1 MNPRPSYLRQWIEE
15 FKTLM
20 MSVLTFAFLA
30 IFFMVFT
37 NELAAQ
43 SHSTAESG
51 SSSDIRPDFNRDG
64 YADLVIGAPGERF
77 GDANAAGAVTIL
89 YGDPD
94 QTPKESTFLHQS
106 MPYIPDTD
114 EYRDHFGARSTFGDF
129 NGDGFDDLVV
139 SAPKEDI
146 GSIIDTGQIWIF
158 AGSSTG
164 LAETAK
170 VFHQGA
176 LDSSGGN
183 ETGDK
188 WGSML
193 SVGDFNGDGY
203 EDLIVAAP
211 EKDKDGKTD
220 VGKIS
225 ILYGSSSGLSANESQ
240 DIDQETKGIPDGGE
254 ENDKWGSALASGDF
268 NNDGFSD
275 LAVGA
280 PGEKYGQ
287 FPEAGA
293 VTLLYGSPSGIT
305 TDNSFRLHQNI
316 PLVPDRN
323 EAYDHWGGVL
333 TSGDFNNDGFTDLAV
348 GAPNES
354 SGKKKQTGAVTVMFG
369 SEQGI
374 RITGS
379 SRLHQGSFDVP
390 GRNEQGDR
398 WGSVL
403 ISGDFN
409 GDTFEDLAIGAPAES
424 LDSVQRAGAVT
435 ILFGNSKGISGRGSI
450 SIDQNTDGFQIGAEP
465 ADHWGDALEALDMN
479 GDGKSE
485 LVVAAS
491 GESLGTQFDTGL
503 LTLFWGTE
511 TGISPNFFLTL
522 DQDTMN
528 VPNENKTLD
537 YWGRLGTTS
546 QLDLERPPWGLTTT
560 TGINTVVLAETENGH
575 IVRSPCGYA
584 VPVIGGTLITD
595 IQIAIDP
602 GHGGVDGGAYYSGI
616 WENAI
621 NMDVAEAF
629 LDELANRGIT
639 SFLVRTKN
647 YHIPLSS
654 RGLYA
659 DHLQA
664 AAMVSIHHNAPMIA
678 PSSDPGAETFVQSN
692 SVKSARLGTL
702 VYEAVY
708 EALDKFSWVQWTS
721 QYDAG
726 VIRVLNNRGT
736 DTYGMMSRPK
746 TPTTLIELAYLAN
759 PSEAKLLKSA
769 EYLPAVS
776 NALADAVEEFLQTP
790 STGTYPTTT
799 RNFTAADAP
808 GYNVCRDPELSSPII
823 FDFPS
828 REELVLRGL
837 IGE

>member
-1 MNPRPSYLRQWIEE
+1 MNPRPSYLRQWIED

-37 NELAAQ
+37 NKLAAQ

-203 EDLIVAAP
+203 EDLVVAAP

-225 ILYGSSSGLSANESQ
+225 ILYGSSSGLSANESH

-305 TDNSFRLHQNI
+305 TANSYRLHQNI
-316 PLVPDRN
+316 PFVPDRN

-560 TGINTVVLAETENGH
+560 TGINTVVLA
-575 IVRSPCGYA
+575 
-584 VPVIGGTLITD
+584 
-595 IQIAIDP
+595 
-602 GHGGVDGGAYYSGI
+602 
-616 WENAI
+616 
-621 NMDVAEAF
+621 
-629 LDELANRGIT
+629 
-639 SFLVRTKN
+639 
-647 YHIPLSS
+647 
-654 RGLYA
+654 
-659 DHLQA
+659 
-664 AAMVSIHHNAPMIA
+664 
-678 PSSDPGAETFVQSN
+678 
-692 SVKSARLGTL
+692 
-702 VYEAVY
+702 
-708 EALDKFSWVQWTS
+708 
-721 QYDAG
+721 
-726 VIRVLNNRGT
+726 
-736 DTYGMMSRPK
+736 
-746 TPTTLIELAYLAN
+746 
-759 PSEAKLLKSA
+759 
-769 EYLPAVS
+769 
-776 NALADAVEEFLQTP
+776 
-790 STGTYPTTT
+790 
-799 RNFTAADAP
+799 
-808 GYNVCRDPELSSPII
+808 
-823 FDFPS
+823 
-828 REELVLRGL
+828 
-837 IGE
+837 